1 MLNTTS
7 NWICFG
13 AFLSPPVS
21 SLGIHWPL
29 TTGHCSR
36 STGHCSRATRHS
48 PLPPKTIPRWL
59 LPDTDR
65 PAGYCLT
72 PTAEL
77 PKTERDP
84 ISTSGPSILI
94 MRRTGRFLCHALIIV
109 QLTQGYGSG
118 EYLSAFLRSDYGR
131 NVLLQMQTG
140 ALHPHLECGKVREIK
155 VLLPP
160 PDEQLEIMVY
170 LNRRASKLQATVH
183 RVREAIEKLREYRTA
198 LISAAVT
205 GKIDVRGEAE

>member
-1 MLNTTS
+1 MRIADITQKITNGYVGPTRDVLVYE
-7 NWICFG
+7 G
-13 AFLSPPVS
+13 VRYLQ
-21 SLGIHWPL
+21 SLHIKDG
-29 TTGHCSR
+29 
-36 STGHCSRATRHS
+36 
-48 PLPPKTIPRWL
+48 TIKFDKP
-59 LPDTDR
+59 
-65 PAGYCLT
+65 YYV
-72 PTAEL
+72 TAEWS
-77 PKTERDP
+77 KAH
-84 ISTSGPSILI
+84 SKSILKAGDVLI
-94 MRRTGRFLCHALIIV
+94 VQTGDIGQCAAVPKEWEGCNCHALIIV